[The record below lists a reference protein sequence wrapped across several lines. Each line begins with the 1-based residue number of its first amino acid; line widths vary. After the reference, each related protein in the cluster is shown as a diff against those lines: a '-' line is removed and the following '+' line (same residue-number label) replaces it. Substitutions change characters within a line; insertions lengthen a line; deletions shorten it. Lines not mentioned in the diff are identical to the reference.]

1 MRNHFFSIHPLIGT
15 KTKPAADHL
24 QQRSPYY
31 WWWAYL
37 KRNQDYLSCCEQGG
51 RGSLAG
57 LYADFG
63 DVRDENFRTWWGAPS
78 NKGVHLFAEEPLN
91 LSVEKIDPLGVPV
104 TLIREGVLFVAVN
117 MELGKR
123 RLQQKFAELLA
134 KTHEGKRGRRSL
146 KASSSSARYPL
157 HRNFTAHNL
166 KVMLNVFDAV
176 EQNKSIPK
184 ADRLTL
190 WQIGE
195 SLKLVPTAMPH
206 KWDNPYDTRKKHATM
221 TMTVSRYYK
230 EASAIIANT
239 SKGQFPNSEG

>member
-1 MRNHFFSIHPLIGT
+1 MRNHFFAIHPLIGT

-24 QQRSPYY
+24 LQRSPYY

-37 KRNQDYLSCCEQGG
+37 KRNDDYLACCKQGG
-51 RGSLAG
+51 GGSLAE

-63 DVRDENFRTWWGAPS
+63 DVRNEDFRTWWGAPS

-91 LSVEKIDPLGVPV
+91 LSVEKVDPLQLPK
-104 TLIREGVLFVAVN
+104 TLVRDGVLFVAVN

-123 RLQQKFAELLA
+123 RLQQKFAELLT
-134 KTHEGKRGRRSL
+134 KSHEGKRGRRSL
-146 KASSSSARYPL
+146 KAASSSARYPL

-166 KVMLNVFDAV
+166 KVMLSVFDAV
-176 EQNKSIPK
+176 KLNKADPK
-184 ADRLTL
+184 AHQLTL
-190 WQIGE
+190 WEIGE

-206 KWDNPYDTRKKHATM
+206 KWDNAYDTRKKHATM

-230 EASAIIANT
+230 EACVIISNT
-239 SKGQFPNSEG
+239 SKGQFPNSEA

>member
-1 MRNHFFSIHPLIGT
+1 MRNHFFAIHPLIGT
-15 KTKPAADHL
+15 KSKPAADHL
-24 QQRSPYY
+24 QERSPYY

-37 KRNQDYLSCCEQGG
+37 KRNQDYLACCEQEG

-63 DVRDENFRTWWGAPS
+63 DVRNEDFRTWWGAPS
-78 NKGVHLFAEEPLN
+78 DKGVHLFAEQPLN
-91 LSVEKIDPLGVPV
+91 LSVQRIDPLQVPMPLV
-104 TLIREGVLFVAVN
+104 RDGVLFVAVN

-134 KTHEGKRGRRSL
+134 KAHEGKRGRRAL

-166 KVMLNVFDAV
+166 KVMLSVFDAV
-176 EQNKSIPK
+176 ELNKSMPK
-184 ADRLTL
+184 TNRLTL

-206 KWDNPYDTRKKHATM
+206 KWDNAYDTRKKHATM

-230 EASAIIANT
+230 EASVIIANT
-239 SKGQFPNSEG
+239 SKGQFPNSEA

>member
-1 MRNHFFSIHPLIGT
+1 MRNHFFAIHPLIGT

-37 KRNQDYLSCCEQGG
+37 RRNQDYLACCEREGHG
-51 RGSLAG
+51 YLAG

-91 LSVEKIDPLGVPV
+91 LSVEKIDPLGVPA

-123 RLQQKFAELLA
+123 RLQQKFAELLV

-176 EQNKSIPK
+176 EQNKSMPK

-206 KWDNPYDTRKKHATM
+206 KWDNAYDTRKKHATM

-230 EASAIIANT
+230 EASVIIANT
-239 SKGQFPNSEG
+239 SKGQFPNSEA

>member
-1 MRNHFFSIHPLIGT
+1 M
-15 KTKPAADHL
+15 

-37 KRNQDYLSCCEQGG
+37 KRNQDYLACCEQGG
-51 RGSLAG
+51 GGSLEG

-63 DVRDENFRTWWGAPS
+63 DVRNEDFRTWWGAPS
-78 NKGVHLFAEEPLN
+78 DKGVHLFAEAPLN
-91 LSVEKIDPLGVPV
+91 LSVQRIDPLQVPLPLV
-104 TLIREGVLFVAVN
+104 CDGVLFVAVN

-146 KASSSSARYPL
+146 RASSSSARYPL

-166 KVMLNVFDAV
+166 KVMLSVFDAV
-176 EQNKSIPK
+176 ELNKYKPK
-184 ADRLTL
+184 ANRLTL

-206 KWDNPYDTRKKHATM
+206 KWDNAYDTRKKHATM
-221 TMTVSRYYK
+221 TMTVSRYNK
-230 EASAIIANT
+230 EASVIIANT
-239 SKGQFPNSEG
+239 SKGQFPNSEA